1 MRGMDYDFVS
11 TDVKEIESEMI
22 ASFEAKT
29 GRALLPGDPERLLLA
44 WFADAVAR
52 ERVKLNFA
60 GNMNLPSSAV
70 GEYLDALGEW
80 IYGVKR
86 NPAAAAKCTV
96 RFTITPQATAVLIP
110 AGTRVTDTAQSLT
123 WATTA
128 DALIPIGESS
138 IDVMVECQT
147 AGEIGNGY
155 AAGQIST
162 LVDPDNV
169 QYFVSCSNTDVSDG
183 GSETEDDD
191 AYFARMR
198 ASLDGASA
206 AGSEGGY
213 IYRAKSASAE
223 IADVKAV
230 RPLVWV
236 TETLPTITDSAT
248 GIEGILLGKEG
259 VDLATVSI
267 NGSPAI
273 GASPSAVSSSTLFY
287 PTLVGDQNVVRY
299 RRELPGLVYLYAVT
313 QDGQPVGPVLKA
325 AILAACSARDA
336 RPLTDKVE
344 VHDPEVAEYN
354 VNLTYYLPRNSGTPA
369 AEITAAVEQ
378 AVQDYIDWQHGKL
391 GRDVNPSKLWQL
403 LMATGIKRAV
413 ITAPTFTALSDG
425 SDGSAPEIAAVG
437 TVTITN
443 GGYEDE

>member
-11 TDVKEIESEMI
+11 TDAKEIESEMI
-22 ASFEAKT
+22 ASFEAQT

-60 GNMNLPSSAV
+60 GNMNLPSSAA

-96 RFTITPQATAVLIP
+96 RFTITPATTAVLIP

-147 AGEIGNGY
+147 AGEVGNGY

-169 QYFVSCSNTDVSDG
+169 QFFVACANTDESDG

-230 RPLVWV
+230 RPMVWV
-236 TETLPTITDSAT
+236 EELLPTIVDSEN
-248 GIEGILLGKEG
+248 GIEGIILGKEG
-259 VDLATVSI
+259 VDLSTVTV
-267 NGSPAI
+267 NGSPATS
-273 GASPSAVSSSTLFY
+273 GSPGVSASTVFYYASAGETN
-287 PTLVGDQNVVRY
+287 TVRY
-299 RRELPGLVYLYAVT
+299 RKELPGLVYLYAVT
-313 QDGQPVGPVLKA
+313 QDGQPVGSVLKT
-325 AILAACSARDA
+325 AILTACSARDA
-336 RPLTDKVE
+336 RPLTDRVE
-344 VHDPEVAEYN
+344 VHDPEVVSYN

-369 AEITAAVEQ
+369 AEITAAVEK
-378 AVQDYIDWQHGKL
+378 AVQEYIDWQHGKL

>member
-1 MRGMDYDFVS
+1 MDYDFVS

-96 RFTITPQATAVLIP
+96 RFTITPATTAVLIP

-147 AGEIGNGY
+147 AGEVGNGY

-169 QYFVSCSNTDVSDG
+169 QFFVACANTDESDG

-230 RPLVWV
+230 RPMVWV
-236 TETLPTITDSAT
+236 EELLPTIVDSEN
-248 GIEGILLGKEG
+248 GIEGIILGKEG
-259 VDLATVSI
+259 VDLSTVTV
-267 NGSPAI
+267 NGSQAI
-273 GASPSAVSSSTLFY
+273 SGSPGVSASTVFY
-287 PTLVGDQNVVRY
+287 YAIVGDTNTVRY
-299 RRELPGLVYLYAVT
+299 RKELPGLVYLYAVT
-313 QDGQPVGPVLKA
+313 QDGQPVGSVLKT
-325 AILAACSARDA
+325 AILTACSARDA
-336 RPLTDKVE
+336 RPLTDRVE
-344 VHDPEVAEYN
+344 VHDPEVVSYN

-369 AEITAAVEQ
+369 AEITAAVEK
-378 AVQDYIDWQHGKL
+378 AVQEYIDWQHGKL

>member
-1 MRGMDYDFVS
+1 MDYDFVS
-11 TDVKEIESEMI
+11 TDAKEIESEMI
-22 ASFEAKT
+22 ASFEAQT

-60 GNMNLPSSAV
+60 GNMNLPSSAA

-96 RFTITPQATAVLIP
+96 RFTITPATTAVLIP

-147 AGEIGNGY
+147 AGEVGNGY

-169 QYFVSCSNTDVSDG
+169 QFFVACANTDESDG

-230 RPLVWV
+230 RPMVWV
-236 TETLPTITDSAT
+236 EELLPTIVDSEN
-248 GIEGILLGKEG
+248 GIEGIILGKEG
-259 VDLATVSI
+259 VDLSTVTV
-267 NGSPAI
+267 NGSPATS
-273 GASPSAVSSSTLFY
+273 GSPGVSASTVFYYASAGETN
-287 PTLVGDQNVVRY
+287 TVRY
-299 RRELPGLVYLYAVT
+299 RKELPGLVYLYAVT
-313 QDGQPVGPVLKA
+313 QDGQPVGSVLKT
-325 AILAACSARDA
+325 AILTACSARDA
-336 RPLTDKVE
+336 RPLTDRVE
-344 VHDPEVAEYN
+344 VHDPEVVSYN

-369 AEITAAVEQ
+369 AEITAAVEK
-378 AVQDYIDWQHGKL
+378 AVQEYIDWQHGKL